1 MPDLLGNSRYF
12 LQISN
17 AYYRVCFIGG
27 NMLVSVFFFIKI
39 YEACPLLNTPLLQLP
54 SRISRIG
61 VNKRVFSPL
70 LALVSLLRQ
79 GVVTSCILKSRGG
92 NIPTR
97 SRTSKSS
104 RWKASSNG
112 NILGDTFC
120 RGDHFINQASNHN
133 RFHHLSQGA
142 VEGDWSWVPLNVGG
156 FLRHSRERRVSGCI
170 TVWEFEFVTDFLI
183 DPPEG
188 VSQKEIVRFVFVHVI
203 LCRKTMTI
211 LSCPSKSS

>member
-1 MPDLLGNSRYF
+1 M
-12 LQISN
+12 
-17 AYYRVCFIGG
+17 
-27 NMLVSVFFFIKI
+27 
-39 YEACPLLNTPLLQLP
+39 
-54 SRISRIG
+54 
-61 VNKRVFSPL
+61 
-70 LALVSLLRQ
+70 VSLIMAIIAILSVCSWWWLGHCQ
-79 GVVTSCILKSRGG
+79 SQDQVQTSTSCILKSWGG

-188 VSQKEIVRFVFVHVI
+188 VSQKEIVRFVFVMQKNYDYII
-203 LCRKTMTI
+203 L
-211 LSCPSKSS
+211 PV

>member
-1 MPDLLGNSRYF
+1 MAN
-12 LQISN
+12 ISP
-17 AYYRVCFIGG
+17 
-27 NMLVSVFFFIKI
+27 
-39 YEACPLLNTPLLQLP
+39 PLLLLILVDIIDGITNYGYYSYPIGLQLIVTGSLSK
-54 SRISRIG
+54 SRRL
-61 VNKRVFSPL
+61 PW
-70 LALVSLLRQ
+70 
-79 GVVTSCILKSRGG
+79 SCILKSRGG
-92 NIPTR
+92 NILTR

-188 VSQKEIVRFVFVHVI
+188 VSQKEIVCFVFVHVI

>member
-1 MPDLLGNSRYF
+1 MKLVPFSTLLSYNCLLSYHVSGSINGF
-12 LQISN
+12 L
-17 AYYRVCFIGG
+17 APCWHWYRCCD
-27 NMLVSVFFFIKI
+27 K
-39 YEACPLLNTPLLQLP
+39 A
-54 SRISRIG
+54 
-61 VNKRVFSPL
+61 
-70 LALVSLLRQ
+70 
-79 GVVTSCILKSRGG
+79 VVTSCILKSRGG

>member
-1 MPDLLGNSRYF
+1 MTNILP
-12 LQISN
+12 
-17 AYYRVCFIGG
+17 
-27 NMLVSVFFFIKI
+27 
-39 YEACPLLNTPLLQLP
+39 PLLLLILVDIIDGITNYGYYSYPIGLQLIVT
-54 SRISRIG
+54 R
-61 VNKRVFSPL
+61 
-70 LALVSLLRQ
+70 SL
-79 GVVTSCILKSRGG
+79 SKSRSSQDVYKLYIKELRRQYPYVLK
-92 NIPTR
+92 NF
-97 SRTSKSS
+97 KSS